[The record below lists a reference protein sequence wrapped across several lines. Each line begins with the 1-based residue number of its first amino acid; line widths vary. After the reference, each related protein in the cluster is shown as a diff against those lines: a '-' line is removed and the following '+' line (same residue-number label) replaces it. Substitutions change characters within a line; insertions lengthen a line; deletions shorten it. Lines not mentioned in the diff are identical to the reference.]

1 MLFRS
6 KYGIEFLSMGYASA
20 LAIVMLV
27 FTLVAGQVFLRRL
40 GLFDLKD

>member
-1 MLFRS
+1 
-6 KYGIEFLSMGYASA
+6 MGYASA